1 MKSIDKQAAGLAF
14 AKHANSWDMEELM
27 GTIIRLVAICG
38 IVLVTPITSYSAEST
53 KPESA
58 SDVVCS
64 YAPSQSKTIAGIS
77 GAAGGA
83 AATTAGIASA
93 LGLGVVSHSSGA
105 LILTGAGSYIAG
117 TLGVT
122 LVAPIVITVGAIVG
136 GTAVTVEL
144 LCAPKN
150 HADGYKKVVD
160 AAQEFGRRTGS
171 WVQDAKDGLKT
182 ASTQT
187 ASFSSIN
194 LTAIKGKAT
203 SLYDRAFCK

>member
-1 MKSIDKQAAGLAF
+1 MKSFDKQASGLLS
-14 AKHANSWDMEELM
+14 AKHKANPDISHLM
-27 GTIIRLVAICG
+27 GAAIRLVAISS
-38 IVLVTPITSYSAEST
+38 IVLLSSTTSFGAEPP

-64 YAPSQSKTIAGIS
+64 YAPSQSKTITGIS

-105 LILTGAGSYIAG
+105 LILSGAGGYIAG
-117 TLGVT
+117 TLGVAI
-122 LVAPIVITVGAIVG
+122 VAPVVITVGAIVG

-150 HADGYKKVVD
+150 HTAGYKKVVD
-160 AAQEFGRRTGS
+160 SAQEFGRRTGT
-171 WVQDAKDGLKT
+171 WVQDAKDGIRN
-182 ASTQT
+182 ASTQAT
-187 ASFSSIN
+187 SFSGIT
-194 LTAIKGKAT
+194 LTAIKGKA
-203 SLYDRAFCK
+203 SALYDRVFRK